1 MIESNCEH
9 SIDDD
14 NFTFLSNASQRSKQ
28 NFVIDNLAKRF
39 EKKSATDILKWS
51 IEKFGNRI
59 ALASSFGAEDVVI
72 IDMMVKIDKSKTKIL
87 TLDTGRLNQET
98 YDVMDEIRQRYGI
111 SIESYFPNSQQVEEM
126 VRTKGFNLMYES
138 IENRKL
144 CCEIRKVN
152 PLNRALASLDGW
164 ITGLRREQA
173 LTRLNIKKIEI
184 DPTHNDIL
192 KINPIADWSEDM
204 VWEYIKENQVPY
216 NKLHDMGFPSIGC
229 EPCTRAISKGE
240 NRRSGRWWWE
250 ESSQKE
256 CGLHIDHSITKKM
269 SLDNNNQ
276 ES

>member
-1 MIESNCEH
+1 VIESNCEH

-72 IDMMVKIDKSKTKIL
+72 IDMMAKIDKSKTKIL

-184 DPTHNDIL
+184 DPTHNNIL

>member
-9 SIDDD
+9 SRVDD
-14 NFTFLSNASQRSKQ
+14 NFTVLSNANQRSKH
-28 NFVIDNLAKRF
+28 NFIIDDDLVNRF
-39 EKKSATDILKWS
+39 EKLSATDILKWS
-51 IEKFGNRI
+51 IENFGTKI

-72 IDMMVKIDKSKTKIL
+72 IDIMVKIDKNKTKIV

-98 YDVMDEIRQRYGI
+98 YDVMDEIRKKYGI
-111 SIESYFPNSQQVEEM
+111 SIESYFPNSEQVEEM
-126 VRTKGFNLMYES
+126 VHKKGFNLMYES

-173 LTRLNIKKIEI
+173 VTRLNIKKIEI

-192 KINPIADWSEDM
+192 KINPIADWSEEM

-250 ESSQKE
+250 ESSEKE
-256 CGLHIDHSITKKM
+256 CGLHIDHSITKKT
-269 SLDNNNQ
+269 
-276 ES
+276 